1 MQINLLWLNV
11 LQIFIASSIFFVWVV
26 RYENIIEE
34 FKNYNLP
41 NWFRDFVGILKLT
54 LAVMLIIGIYDSK
67 FKEIAT
73 IGLLMLM
80 FSAIATHIKT
90 KSQFLKIIPSL
101 FLFLASLLLFIS

>member
-41 NWFRDFVGILKLT
+41 NWLRDFVGILKIT
-54 LAVMLIIGIYDSK
+54 LAVMLIIGLNDSK
-67 FKEIAT
+67 FKEVAS
-73 IGLLMLM
+73 IGLLILM
-80 FSAIATHIKT
+80 FCTIATHIKV
-90 KSQFLKIIPSL
+90 KNHFFKIIPSL
-101 FLFLASLLLFIS
+101 FIFFASLLLIIS